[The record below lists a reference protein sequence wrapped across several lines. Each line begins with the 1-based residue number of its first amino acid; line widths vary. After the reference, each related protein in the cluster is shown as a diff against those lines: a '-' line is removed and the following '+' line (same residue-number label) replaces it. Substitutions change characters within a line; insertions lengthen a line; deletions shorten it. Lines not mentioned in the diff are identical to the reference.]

1 MPSHHGHYRRQP
13 YNKWNARL
21 PVPLIPSPVP
31 IIGSMELP
39 VRGKNRMPSTLDH
52 ARTSGFLDPKRGGA

>member
-1 MPSHHGHYRRQP
+1 MPQVHGHYRRQP

-21 PVPLIPSPVP
+21 PLDVLRSPVP
-31 IIGSMELP
+31 IIGSKELP

-52 ARTSGFLDPKRGGA
+52 ARTSGFLDPKLGGP